1 MGIPDATFDDR
12 YPILNHKY
20 LHYGTRTITTAFTAV
35 VDGPECVLL
44 VNNAAPLS
52 VTLPAAATHKG
63 YAVYIKK
70 ISAGGGGA
78 VTIARTGSDL
88 IDGATSQ
95 SLANQ
100 YNAMLLVSDG
110 TGWWILA
117 VQP

>member
-1 MGIPDATFDDR
+1 MENPVTFDGR
-12 YPILNHKY
+12 YPYLNHAY

-44 VNNAAPLS
+44 VNNGAPLS
-52 VTLPAAATHKG
+52 VTLPAAVTHKG

-70 ISAGGGGA
+70 ISAGGSGA

-88 IDGATSQ
+88 IDGATSK

-100 YNAMLLVSDG
+100 YDAMLLVSDG